1 MSPTSD
7 VSVASG
13 SWWDGGCCKGFADA
27 LGIVSVDLAKGHDG
41 LFLNVGVGELEE
53 LGDIVEQVHPLGV
66 AHDLGEE
73 LTCLGWLTLCKTS
86 E

>member
-1 MSPTSD
+1 LTTLD

-13 SWWDGGCCKGFADA
+13 SWRDGGCRKGFADA
-27 LGIVSVDLAKGHDG
+27 LGIVSMDLAKCHDG

-53 LGDIVEQVHPLGV
+53 LGDVVEQVHPLGV

-73 LTCLGWLTLCKTS
+73 LTGLDR
-86 E
+86 